1 MYLLDT
7 NHCSRLLLGDAIL
20 ARRVTQAGENAVV
33 TCVIVYGELM
43 DMARRSDRAEANLPQ
58 FRTFLEDIPVYLV
71 DEEIAEVY
79 GDLKSALFGRFGPKE
94 KAKRRRFT
102 LDQLGISENDLWIA
116 AIALHHDLIVVSA
129 DADFLRL
136 QQVRPLRIENWLTP

>member
-7 NHCSRLLLGDAIL
+7 NHCSRLLLGDAVL
-20 ARRVTQAGENAVV
+20 DRRVIQAGENAIA

-79 GDLKSALFGRFGPKE
+79 GDLKSALFERFGPKE

-136 QQVRPLRIENWLTP
+136 QQVRPLVSENWLTP